1 MKRHSIALVVS
12 LLACG
17 HVLAA
22 SPPSRLNYQGVLRD
36 PAGVPLSGPHDMV
49 FRLYDAPAG
58 GNQVLVDEHLASG
71 TGAVVVT
78 GGLFSTA
85 IGSGN
90 VLDGLGP
97 GTFSSL
103 GDVFRRL
110 TAVYL
115 EVQVGGEIL
124 NPRIHVKSAAYALD
138 DADVDPP
145 CFSAGNR
152 FTDCGNGTVTD
163 SITGVVWLKMVDCAA
178 LFGASKTWVLA
189 NQTVA
194 LLADGQCG
202 LTDKS
207 RPGDWRLPTS
217 AEMGAL
223 VTRANTNGCASP
235 RLPDQTGLG
244 CCGTGT
250 CTFSSISTNIGYWTS
265 TTVEATPANAV
276 MVDLFGGTTPSVFK
290 GVGEHA
296 WAVRDPR

>member
-1 MKRHSIALVVS
+1 MKRISTALLPSV
-12 LLACG
+12 LACG
-17 HVLAA
+17 LAFAA
-22 SPPSRLNYQGVLRD
+22 SPPSRLNYQGVLRNSS
-36 PAGVPLSGPHDMV
+36 GSPLTGAHDMV

-58 GNQVLVDEHLASG
+58 GNEVLVDEHLASG
-71 TGAVVVT
+71 TGAVTVT

-103 GDVFRRL
+103 NDVFRRL
-110 TAVYL
+110 KTVYL
-115 EVQVGGEIL
+115 DVQVNGENLI
-124 NPRIHVKSAAYALD
+124 PRIPIHSAPYALD

-163 SITGVVWLKMVDCAA
+163 SVTGLVWLKTVDCAA

-194 LLADGQCG
+194 NLADGVCG

-207 RPGDWRLPTS
+207 HQGDWRLPTS
-217 AEMGAL
+217 TEMTAL
-223 VTRANTNGCASP
+223 VAKANANGCGPP

-244 CCGTGT
+244 CCATGT
-250 CTFSSISTNIGYWTS
+250 CTFTSMSTNIQYWTS
-265 TTVEATPANAV
+265 TTVEATPANAFA
-276 MVDLFGGTTPSVFK
+276 VDLFGGATSSLFK